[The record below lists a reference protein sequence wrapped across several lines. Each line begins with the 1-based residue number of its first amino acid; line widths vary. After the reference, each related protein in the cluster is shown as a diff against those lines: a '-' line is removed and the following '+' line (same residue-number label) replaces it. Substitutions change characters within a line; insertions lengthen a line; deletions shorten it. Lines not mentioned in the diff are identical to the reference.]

1 VQSIEREV
9 WGDQFAVNLD
19 SRAMNAAGTNR

>member
-9 WGDQFAVNLD
+9 WGDQLAVNLD
-19 SRAMNAAGTNR
+19 GRAMNAAGRNR